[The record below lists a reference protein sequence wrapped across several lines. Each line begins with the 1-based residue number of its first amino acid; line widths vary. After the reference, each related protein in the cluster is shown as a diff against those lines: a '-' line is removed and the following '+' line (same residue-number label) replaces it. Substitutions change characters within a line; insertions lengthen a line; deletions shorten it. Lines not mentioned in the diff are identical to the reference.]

1 MAIAPKLNPRL
12 AGLTPS
18 ATVSINDRSN
28 ALRAAGRRIF
38 KLGLGQSPFPV
49 PEPVQA
55 ALRAHAGEK
64 DYLPVMGLPAL
75 REAVAD
81 HHRRVDGIDCTA
93 EDVLVGPGSKELLF
107 LLQMAYDGELVV
119 PSPSWVSYVPQAR
132 IIGHPLH
139 VLPTRFEDG
148 WLLTAE
154 TLERACE
161 LDEDQARLL
170 ILNYPSNPAG
180 STLDETRLR
189 ELAEVAE
196 RRNVLVLSDEIY
208 GRLDHDGNHRSIVP
222 MLPETAIL
230 SGGLSKWCG
239 AGGWRLGVFVFPKQL
254 HWLRDAM
261 AAVATETF
269 TSTAAPIQH
278 AAIAAF
284 TASEEIDAY
293 VDDSRRVLRAL
304 GRACCK
310 ALRSSG
316 ARVVEPQGGF
326 YLFADFTPVAESL
339 HARGIVDAAGLC
351 ESLLE
356 ATGVAV
362 LPGSS
367 FGRPRRELSIRA
379 AYVDFDGAGALA
391 AVRAL
396 DGEPDHAFC
405 QANCGDTLEA
415 FERIASW
422 VRGSN

>member
-1 MAIAPKLNPRL
+1 MAIPPKINPRL
-12 AGLTPS
+12 AGLEPS
-18 ATVSINDRSN
+18 ATVAINDRSN

-49 PEPVQA
+49 PEVVQA
-55 ALRAHAGEK
+55 ALREHAGEK

-81 HHRRVDGIDCTA
+81 HHRRVDGVDCDA

-107 LLQMAYDGELVV
+107 LLQLAYDGELVV
-119 PSPSWVSYVPQAR
+119 PSPSWVSYVPQSR

-139 VLPTRFEDG
+139 VLPTRYEDD

-170 ILNYPSNPAG
+170 ILNYPSNPSG
-180 STLDETRLR
+180 TTLSEERLR
-189 ELAEVAE
+189 EIAEVAE

-208 GRLDHDGNHRSIVP
+208 GRLDHDGSHHSIAK
-222 MLPETAIL
+222 MLPDTAIL

-278 AAIAAF
+278 AAIAAYLP
-284 TASEEIDAY
+284 SHEIDAY
-293 VDDSRRVLRAL
+293 VEDSRRILRGLGSRCARAL
-304 GRACCK
+304 RE
-310 ALRSSG
+310 SG
-316 ARVVEPQGGF
+316 ARVVEPTGGF
-326 YLFADFTPVAESL
+326 YLFADFTALEVEL
-339 HARGIVDAAGLC
+339 RARGCTTSAELC
-351 ESLLE
+351 EQLLE

-362 LPGSS
+362 LPGSA

-379 AYVDFDGAGALA
+379 AYVDFDGAAALE
-391 AVRAL
+391 AL
-396 DGEPDHAFC
+396 RSYGGEPDRAFLETH
-405 QANCGDTLEA
+405 CGDTLEA
-415 FERIASW
+415 FERIAAW
-422 VRGSN
+422 ARELA